1 MTEHLQSLARMGART
16 LGVDASES
24 NIGIA
29 SAHASAD
36 PELSSTGELVYQN
49 TCAEELVREPK
60 RYDVV
65 CSMEV
70 LEHVDNP
77 AGFLSTCAE
86 LVKVCIVRTSVV
98 PNTAEPQ
105 SLPAGWPSFPVDY
118 CSHAPLLLS
127 NHLGSRARPAKG
139 RSWDPYIFQI
149 HQPFGTGVVLLNVLF
164 TIPEPGEP
172 RKTVDNAHIQS
183 WPPHTHRG

>member
-1 MTEHLQSLARMGART
+1 MQSLARMGART
-16 LGVDASES
+16 LGIDASES

-36 PELSSTGELVYQN
+36 PELTSTTSAGELVYRN
-49 TCAEELVREPK
+49 TCAEELVKEPT

-86 LVKVCIVRTSVV
+86 LVKVCTRL
-98 PNTAEPQ
+98 E
-105 SLPAGWPSFPVDY
+105 
-118 CSHAPLLLS
+118 
-127 NHLGSRARPAKG
+127 R
-139 RSWDPYIFQI
+139 
-149 HQPFGTGVVLLNVLF
+149 VLF
-164 TIPEPGEP
+164 QTF
-172 RKTVDNAHIQS
+172 
-183 WPPHTHRG
+183 